1 MSSTTLNG
9 SPVPHDSSNS
19 EIPDADLLS
28 LSRALVFLARQL
40 DRSCEER
47 QACRLLSEMMRSHPG
62 TIHDSWW
69 TWLLSA
75 GRSLGL
81 PLRVLDV
88 PIRDLHVI
96 LRSGA
101 CVVAEHSASQDL
113 GLNAK
118 NLDAKRIMLVG
129 SAASTSEERIEQPGN
144 ANLLRVIVGSKESDL
159 CPTHHGHEKPW
170 VLLWRLL
177 APDRNDLWALVVFSS
192 IAGLLMLSVP
202 VTAQQLVRTVTFATL
217 YQPIIVLSLM
227 LLGLLGFVAALQAL
241 QIYVAEIIQRRLFVR
256 VTGQVTRCLTQ
267 ADAAA
272 WRQFAI
278 PDLTNYFLE
287 VAIVQKV
294 TASLVVDGVAIL
306 LTTLISMSV
315 MAFYHPFLLG
325 YDILLLALLAAI
337 LFGFGRGG
345 VKTAIQES
353 RTKYGVL
360 SWLEDMARCPAIFR
374 TGGVELLAMQRTDV
388 LCADYLRARRSHF
401 SILMRQIVLVL
412 ILQVIATTLLLGL
425 GGFLVLNEQLTLGQL
440 VAAELI
446 VAMIVSSFAK
456 LGKHL
461 EGWYDLLASVDK
473 LSHLLDL
480 PPEPHDGLIG
490 LSRHGPAEFVIREA
504 ASQET
509 ESPTDPSLNGE
520 LLRVAPGETAV
531 LLNWDLSLTRD
542 LADGLRGL
550 RGVSGP
556 DLIIDGVQIDDIRGD
571 VLRQHVA
578 VASDLEFLPGTIAEN
593 VHLSRPRV
601 SESDVCGVC
610 DAIGLTEELRL
621 AGLTLSTQILPT
633 GWPLNVLQ
641 HRMLILARALAGRP
655 RFLFIDHL
663 FDLFTEV
670 EFRQL
675 WQRLSHYQPQ
685 STMLVATVREDIAQ
699 VIGHATHRPLSH
711 RRQKPGTH

>member
-1 MSSTTLNG
+1 MLNG

-40 DRSCEER
+40 DRPCEER
-47 QACRLLSEMMRSHPG
+47 QACRLLSEMMRSQPG
-62 TIHDSWW
+62 TIDDSWW
-69 TWLLSA
+69 NWLLSA

-88 PIRDLHVI
+88 PIRDLPVI

-101 CVVAEHSASQDL
+101 CVVAEHCAAHDL
-113 GLNAK
+113 GLNVK
-118 NLDAKRIMLVG
+118 NLDAKRIILVG
-129 SAASTSEERIEQPGN
+129 SLASSLSDRIEQRGD
-144 ANLLRVIVGSKESDL
+144 ASLLRVIVASKESDL
-159 CPTHHGHEKPW
+159 CPTNHGHEKPW

-177 APDRNDLWALVVFSS
+177 APDRKDLWALVVFSS

-241 QIYVAEIIQRRLFVR
+241 QVYVAEIIQRRLFVR

-278 PDLTNYFLE
+278 PEMANYFLE

-325 YDILLLALLAAI
+325 YDILLLAFLATI

-360 SWLEDMARCPAIFR
+360 SWLEDMARCPGIFR

-412 ILQVIATTLLLGL
+412 ILQVIATTALLGL

-480 PPEPHDGLIG
+480 PPEPNDGLIG
-490 LSRHGPAEFVIREA
+490 LSRQGPAEFVIREA
-504 ASQET
+504 ASP
-509 ESPTDPSLNGE
+509 ESPTNTSLNGE
-520 LLRVAPGETAV
+520 LLRVAPGEKAV
-531 LLNWDLSLTRD
+531 LLNWDPSLTRD
-542 LADGLRGL
+542 LADSLRGL
-550 RGVSGP
+550 RGMSVP
-556 DLIIDGVQIDDIRGD
+556 DLIIDGVQVDDIRGD

-578 VASDLEFLPGTIAEN
+578 VASDLEFLPGTITEN

-621 AGLTLSTQILPT
+621 ASLTLSTQMLPN

-641 HRMLILARALAGRP
+641 HRRLILARALAGRP

-670 EFRQL
+670 EFQQL

-685 STMLVATVREDIAQ
+685 TTMLVATVRKDIAQ
-699 VIGHATHRPLSH
+699 AVGHVTSRPLNH
-711 RRQKPGTH
+711 RWQKSGTH

>member
-1 MSSTTLNG
+1 MNG
-9 SPVPHDSSNS
+9 SPVPHESSNS

-47 QACRLLSEMMRSHPG
+47 QACRLLSEMMRSNPG

-69 TWLLSA
+69 NWLLSA

-129 SAASTSEERIEQPGN
+129 SAASTSEERIEQRGD
-144 ANLLRVIVGSKESDL
+144 ATLLRVIVASKESDL
-159 CPTHHGHEKPW
+159 CPKNHGHEKPW

-177 APDRNDLWALVVFSS
+177 APDRKDLWALVVFSS

-217 YQPIIVLSLM
+217 YQPIVVLSLM

-241 QIYVAEIIQRRLFVR
+241 QVYVAEIIQRRLFVR

-267 ADAAA
+267 ADTAA

-278 PDLTNYFLE
+278 PELANYFLE

-325 YDILLLALLAAI
+325 YDILLLALLATI

-360 SWLEDMARCPAIFR
+360 SWLEDMARCPGIFR

-412 ILQVIATTLLLGL
+412 ILQVIATTVLLGL

-446 VAMIVSSFAK
+446 VAMIVASFAK

-490 LSRHGPAEFVIREA
+490 LSRHGPAEFVIRGA

-520 LLRVAPGETAV
+520 LLRVTPGETAV
-531 LLNWDLSLTRD
+531 LINWDPSLTRD

-550 RGVSGP
+550 RGVSVP

-578 VASDLEFLPGTIAEN
+578 VANDLEFLPGTITEN
-593 VHLSRPRV
+593 IHLSRPRV

-610 DAIGLTEELRL
+610 DAVGLTEELRL

-641 HRMLILARALAGRP
+641 HRRLILARALAGRP
-655 RFLFIDHL
+655 RLLFIDHL

-685 STMLVATVREDIAQ
+685 TTMLVATVREDIAQ
-699 VIGHATHRPLSH
+699 VIGHVTCRPFSH
-711 RRQKPGTH
+711 GRQKPGAH